1 MFGGETVFGGR
12 LVGGAKLFEFGVQK
26 KGGTAQPGVGFP
38 GPLPGF
44 FRGG

>member
-38 GPLPGF
+38 GRWPGF